1 MARPLEEIG
10 LRSGQILFLMMAT
23 DFERMFVCPRCRCEL
38 LPLERQ
44 GSLISD
50 AVPHRQPF
58 QGFDLQEEAHRPGGT

>member
-10 LRSGQILFLMMAT
+10 PRPEQIIFLTMAT
-23 DFERMFVCPRCRCEL
+23 EFERMFVCPRCRCEL

-58 QGFDLQEEAHRPGGT
+58 QGFDLQKEAHRPGGM